1 MILAQFLISRERSAV
16 WAAVCLN
23 TPKRSVLFQDLTG
36 AERALPGI
44 EHQARQHP
52 EMGAEV

>member
-1 MILAQFLISRERSAV
+1 
-16 WAAVCLN
+16 VCLN
-23 TPKRSVLFQDLTG
+23 TPKRSVLFQDLPG

-44 EHQARQHP
+44 EHPAQRHP